1 MTTTTREQRND
12 KPLGDDGS
20 GASGGGSGGNL
31 PDGAAPATGGDPHQ
45 GTRIPDAPRPV
56 SGEAEGG
63 APEERDLKRQ
73 PEQTAEVPLGS
84 GNKPEPS
91 GGAGFGSHSTEGGE
105 SQGANASPPATVD
118 KDIGPVP
125 GPRSALCST

>member
-20 GASGGGSGGNL
+20 GASGGGSGGSL
-31 PDGAAPATGGDPHQ
+31 PDSPAGPATGGDPRQ
-45 GTRIPDAPRPV
+45 GARTPDAPRPV
-56 SGEAEGG
+56 SGKAEPGE
-63 APEERDLKRQ
+63 PDERDLKRQ

-91 GGAGFGSHSTEGGE
+91 GEGGFGSRSTEPAQ
-105 SQGANASPPATVD
+105 SQRGVSSPPASVD
-118 KDIGPVP
+118 RNSKPSDD
-125 GPRSALCST
+125 